1 MFFTFSALEFHPQQ
15 GAFIS
20 NVLPDGVYAEFDTTK
35 GIITV
40 ALEFEKTPIT
50 VSNFVGLAEGTKKS
64 NKPAGEPFY
73 DGLKFHRVIANFMI
87 QGGDPKGN
95 GTGGPG
101 YEFQDEFHPSL
112 KHDKAGT
119 LSMANAGPG
128 TNGSQFFIT
137 HGPTP
142 HLDGKHS
149 VFGYVVSGQDIVDAI
164 SMKDCIDSLRIIRVG
179 AKAKKFKGDEESFIA
194 AVKNAS

>member
-1 MFFTFSALEFHPQQ
+1 
-15 GAFIS
+15 
-20 NVLPDGVYAEFDTTK
+20 VYAEFDTSK

-40 ALEFEKTPIT
+40 ALEFEKAPIT

-87 QGGDPKGN
+87 QGGDPVGN

-149 VFGYVVSGQDIVDAI
+149 VFGYVHSGQDIVNAI
-164 SMKDCIDSLRIIRVG
+164 TGKDCIDSLRIIRVG
-179 AKAKKFKGDEESFIA
+179 AKAKKFKGG
-194 AVKNAS
+194 